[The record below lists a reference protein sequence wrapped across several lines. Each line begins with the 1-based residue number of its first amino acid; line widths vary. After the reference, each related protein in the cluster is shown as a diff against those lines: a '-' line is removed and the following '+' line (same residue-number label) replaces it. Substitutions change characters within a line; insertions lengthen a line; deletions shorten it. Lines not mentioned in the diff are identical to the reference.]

1 MEENI
6 SIKREVFDEGYGD
19 TQGIIER
26 QGEILTQENL
36 ICKDEDDDG
45 TKYAVYLQNNAS
57 ISTGSSH
64 GNNNDTNDQYTSVT
78 MDANRIN
85 LKENEIT
92 RTVSPGE
99 TDMTKIE
106 GTEQIENKSLNSV
119 SENIEPGQST

>member
-1 MEENI
+1 
-6 SIKREVFDEGYGD
+6 
-19 TQGIIER
+19 
-26 QGEILTQENL
+26 L

-57 ISTGSSH
+57 ISTGSSQ

-92 RTVSPGE
+92 RTVSPQKDLKLFSFIKSFLQKQHSSFLYVLCPGSIFSE
-99 TDMTKIE
+99 TEFKLLFSICSVLSISVISVTKVLH
-106 GTEQIENKSLNSV
+106 TKV
-119 SENIEPGQST
+119 T